1 MAGLDA
7 VHQVGE
13 SIAALLRARRNLLS
27 ASGGLGPVP
36 ASLDISQIG
45 TGRLGASPAPT
56 AGLTLTC
63 WRIVHSDHAP
73 ARPEARLRADKAS
86 ASLELGFLVVPWA
99 SDAREEHG
107 VLAWAMLELSRYA
120 VLDRSLL
127 TGANV
132 WEREET
138 IQIVP
143 ENASAD
149 DLFRI
154 WAALQLRYRLS
165 ATFRAR
171 VVRVRYGV
179 EDPGP
184 PVVASRFDLRDAD
197 PLAPAPATGGAS

>member
-7 VHQVGE
+7 VHQVGQ
-13 SIAALLRARRNLLS
+13 SVVLLLRNRRNLLA

-36 ASLDISQIG
+36 AALDISQAS
-45 TGRLGASPAPT
+45 TGRLTASPPPT
-56 AGLTLTC
+56 SGLTVTC
-63 WRIVHSDHAP
+63 YQVTTSDHAP
-73 ARPEARLRADKAS
+73 PRPHARQRPDRAT
-86 ASLELGFLVVPWA
+86 ASLELGFLVAPWA
-99 SDAREEHG
+99 SDAQEEHG

-120 VLDRSLL
+120 TLDRSLL
-127 TGANV
+127 TGSGT

-143 ENASAD
+143 ENVTAE

-154 WAALQLRYRLS
+154 WAALQLPYRLS

-171 VVRVRYGV
+171 VVRVRYGI

-184 PVVASRFDLRDAD
+184 PVVATRFDLEDVD
-197 PLAPAPATGGAS
+197 PLMAVGS